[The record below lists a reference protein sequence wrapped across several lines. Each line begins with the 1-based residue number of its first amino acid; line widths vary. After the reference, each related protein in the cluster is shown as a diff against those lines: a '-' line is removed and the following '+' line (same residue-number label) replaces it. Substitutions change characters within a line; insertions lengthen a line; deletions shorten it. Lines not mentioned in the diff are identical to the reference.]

1 MFLFIVCC
9 LGCGSVT
16 GTSNAFS
23 PNVGVSIACAK
34 ASVPIG
40 CAMMIIVTFGA
51 IVEDLEAI
59 IKRDWTRFEEYGSND
74 AV

>member
-1 MFLFIVCC
+1 
-9 LGCGSVT
+9 
-16 GTSNAFS
+16 
-23 PNVGVSIACAK
+23 
-34 ASVPIG
+34 
-40 CAMMIIVTFGA
+40 MMIIVTFGA